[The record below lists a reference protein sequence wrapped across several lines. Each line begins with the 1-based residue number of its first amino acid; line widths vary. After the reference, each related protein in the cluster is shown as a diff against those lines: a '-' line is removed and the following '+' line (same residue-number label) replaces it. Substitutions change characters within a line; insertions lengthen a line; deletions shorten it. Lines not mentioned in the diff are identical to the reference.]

1 MEFFSKQTNF
11 DFIGQQRKAIIISA
25 IIIVL
30 SFILLFTRGLN
41 FGLDFTGG
49 TLVELGYAE
58 AADLDEART
67 LLDNSEF
74 AGAIIQNYG
83 SASEV
88 LIRLAPVAE
97 LDNAEVGNRVL
108 AVLKQGGQQIEMRR
122 IEFVGAQVGDELAE
136 SGGLATLFALLGILA
151 YVSVRFQARFAVGA
165 IVALVHDVM
174 ITFGFFSL
182 TQMNFDLGA
191 LAAVLTVIGYSLNDT
206 IVVYDR
212 IRDNFRRMRNAT
224 VVEVFNTSLNQT
236 LSRTVMTGVTTLLVL
251 GALFFL
257 GGESLHAFS
266 TILILG
272 IVIGTFSS
280 VYIASPVTIA
290 LGISRKDLMPV
301 EREGADLPNQL

>member
-1 MEFFSKQTNF
+1 MEFFSKQTKF

-25 IIIVL
+25 ILIIL
-30 SFILLFTRGLN
+30 SFVLLFTRGLN

-58 AADLDEART
+58 AADLDEARS
-67 LLDNSEF
+67 LLENSEF
-74 AGAIIQNYG
+74 AGAVIQNYG

-97 LDNAEVGNRVL
+97 LDNAEVGNKVL
-108 AVLKQGGQQIEMRR
+108 AVLQQGGQQIEMRR

-151 YVSVRFQARFAVGA
+151 YVSVRFQARFAIGA

-212 IRDNFRRMRNAT
+212 IRDNFRRLRNAT
-224 VVEVFNTSLNQT
+224 VIEVFNISLNQT
-236 LSRTVMTGVTTLLVL
+236 LSRTIMTGVTTLLVL

-280 VYIASPVTIA
+280 IYIASPVTIA

-301 EREGADLPNQL
+301 EREGADLPDRP

>member
-30 SFILLFTRGLN
+30 SFILLFTKGLN

-212 IRDNFRRMRNAT
+212 IRDNFRRMRNST

-236 LSRTVMTGVTTLLVL
+236 LSRTVMTGVTTLFVL

-301 EREGADLPNQL
+301 EREGADLPDRP

>member
-58 AADLDEART
+58 AANLDEART

-301 EREGADLPNQL
+301 EREGADLPDRP

>member
-58 AADLDEART
+58 AANLDEART
-67 LLDNSEF
+67 LLENSEF

-301 EREGADLPNQL
+301 EREGADLPDRP

>member
-1 MEFFSKQTNF
+1 MEFFRKVTNI
-11 DFIGQQRKAIIISA
+11 DFIGQQRTAIILSL
-25 IIIVL
+25 IIIFCSIV
-30 SFILLFTRGLN
+30 LLFTKGLN

-58 AADLDEART
+58 SADLDQVRS
-67 LLDNSEF
+67 LLQNSEF
-74 AGAIIQNYG
+74 SGAVIQNFG
-83 SASEV
+83 SSQEV

-97 LDNAEVGNRVL
+97 LDSAEVGNKIL
-108 AVLKQGGQQIEMRR
+108 ALLQQGGQQIEMRR
-122 IEFVGAQVGDELAE
+122 IEFVGAQVGEEFAE
-136 SGGLATLFALLGILA
+136 SGAIATLLAILGILA

-182 TQMNFDLGA
+182 TQMSFDLAA

-212 IRDNFRRMRNAT
+212 IRDNFRLMRNSS
-224 VVEVFNTSLNQT
+224 VVQVFNVSLNQT

-251 GALFFL
+251 GTLFFL

-280 VYIASPVTIA
+280 VYIASPVTIY

-301 EREGADLPNQL
+301 EKEGAELPDRP

>member
-25 IIIVL
+25 IIILL

-212 IRDNFRRMRNAT
+212 IRDNFRRMRNST

-236 LSRTVMTGVTTLLVL
+236 LSRTIMTGVTTLLVL

-301 EREGADLPNQL
+301 EREGADLPDRP

>member
-1 MEFFSKQTNF
+1 MEFFRKVTNI
-11 DFIGQQRKAIIISA
+11 DFIGQQRTAIILSL
-25 IIIVL
+25 IIIFCSIV
-30 SFILLFTRGLN
+30 LLFTKGLN

-58 AADLDEART
+58 SADLDQARS
-67 LLDNSEF
+67 LLQNSEF
-74 AGAIIQNYG
+74 SGAVIQNFG
-83 SASEV
+83 SSQEV
-88 LIRLAPVAE
+88 LIRFAPVAA
-97 LDNAEVGNRVL
+97 LDSAEVGNKIL
-108 AVLKQGGQQIEMRR
+108 ALLQQGGQQIEMRR
-122 IEFVGAQVGDELAE
+122 IEFVGAQVGEELAE
-136 SGGLATLFALLGILA
+136 SGAIATLLAILGILA

-182 TQMNFDLGA
+182 TQMSFDLAA

-212 IRDNFRRMRNAT
+212 IRDNFRLMRNSS
-224 VVEVFNTSLNQT
+224 VVQVFNVSLNQT

-251 GALFFL
+251 GTLFFL

-280 VYIASPVTIA
+280 VYIASPVTIY

-301 EREGADLPNQL
+301 EKEGAELPDRP

>member
-11 DFIGQQRKAIIISA
+11 DFIGQQRTALILSA
-25 IIIVL
+25 IILIA
-30 SFILLFTRGLN
+30 SFALLFTRGLN

-49 TLVELGYAE
+49 TLVELGYPGP
-58 AADLDEART
+58 ADLDQTRS
-67 LLDNSEF
+67 LLENSEF

-83 SASEV
+83 TASDV
-88 LIRLAPVAE
+88 LVRLPPVAE
-97 LDNAEVGNRVL
+97 LDSAEVGNRILKVL
-108 AVLKQGGQQIEMRR
+108 TQGGQQVEMRR
-122 IEFVGAQVGDELAE
+122 IEFVGAQVGDELVE
-136 SGGLATLFALLGILA
+136 SGALATLFALLGILI
-151 YVSVRFQARFAVGA
+151 YVSFRFQARFAIGA
-165 IVALVHDVM
+165 IAALVHDVL

-182 TQMNFDLGA
+182 TQLSFDLAA

-212 IRDNFRRMRNAT
+212 IRDNFRLLRNAS
-224 VVEVFNTSLNQT
+224 VKDVFNISLNQT
-236 LSRTVMTGVTTLLVL
+236 LSRTVMTGITTLLVL

-301 EREGADLPNQL
+301 EKEGAELTDRP

>member
-1 MEFFSKQTNF
+1 MEFFRKTTNI
-11 DFIGQQRKAIIISA
+11 DFIGQQRTAIIVSL
-25 IIIVL
+25 IIIFCSIV
-30 SFILLFTRGLN
+30 LLFTKGLN

-49 TLVELGYAE
+49 TLVELGYSE
-58 AADLDEART
+58 PADLDEARS
-67 LLDNSEF
+67 LLQNSEF
-74 AGAIIQNYG
+74 SGAVIQNFG
-83 SASEV
+83 SSQEV
-88 LIRLAPVAE
+88 LIRLAPVAG
-97 LDNAEVGNRVL
+97 LDSAEVGNKIL
-108 AVLKQGGQQIEMRR
+108 ALLQQSGQQIEMRR
-122 IEFVGAQVGDELAE
+122 IEFVGAQVGEELAE
-136 SGGLATLFALLGILA
+136 SGALAALFALLGILA

-182 TQMNFDLGA
+182 TQMSFDLAA

-212 IRDNFRRMRNAT
+212 IRDNFRLMRNST

-272 IVIGTFSS
+272 IIIGTFSS
-280 VYIASPVTIA
+280 VYIASPVTIY

-301 EREGADLPNQL
+301 EKEGAELPDRP

>member
-11 DFIGQQRKAIIISA
+11 DFIGQQRTALILSA
-25 IIIVL
+25 IIL
-30 SFILLFTRGLN
+30 LASFALLFTRGLN

-49 TLVELGYAE
+49 TLVELGYPGP
-58 AADLDEART
+58 ADLDATRA
-67 LLDNSEF
+67 LLENSEF

-83 SASEV
+83 TASDV
-88 LIRLAPVAE
+88 LVRLPPVAE
-97 LDNAEVGNRVL
+97 LDSAEVGNRIVKVL
-108 AVLKQGGQQIEMRR
+108 TDGGQQVEMRR
-122 IEFVGAQVGDELAE
+122 IEFVGAQVGDELVE
-136 SGGLATLFALLGILA
+136 SGALATLFALLGILI
-151 YVSVRFQARFAVGA
+151 YVSFRFQARFAIGA
-165 IVALVHDVM
+165 IAALVHDVL

-182 TQMNFDLGA
+182 TQLSFDLAA

-212 IRDNFRRMRNAT
+212 IRDNFRLLRNAS
-224 VVEVFNTSLNQT
+224 VKDVFNISLNQT
-236 LSRTVMTGVTTLLVL
+236 LSRTVMTGITTLLVL

-301 EREGADLPNQL
+301 EKEGAELTDRP

>member
-1 MEFFSKQTNF
+1 MEFFRKTTKF
-11 DFIGQQRKAIIISA
+11 DFIGQQRMAIILSL
-25 IIIVL
+25 IIIACSIV
-30 SFILLFTRGLN
+30 LLFTRGLN

-49 TLVELGYAE
+49 TLVELGYAGS
-58 AADLDEART
+58 ADIDQARS
-67 LLDNSEF
+67 LLQNSAF
-74 AGAIIQNYG
+74 SGAIIQNYG

-97 LDNAEVGNRVL
+97 LDSAEVGNQILVL
-108 AVLKQGGQQIEMRR
+108 LQQNGQQIEMRR
-122 IEFVGAQVGDELAE
+122 IEFVGSAVGEELAE
-136 SGGLATLFALLGILA
+136 SGGFAALFALLGILV
-151 YVSVRFQARFAVGA
+151 YVSLRFQARFAVGA
-165 IVALVHDVM
+165 VVALLHDVM

-182 TQMNFDLGA
+182 TQMSFDLAA

-212 IRDNFRRMRNAT
+212 IRDNFRLLRNST

-280 VYIASPVTIA
+280 VYIASPVTIY
-290 LGISRKDLMPV
+290 LGITRKDLMPV
-301 EREGADLPNQL
+301 EKEGAELPDRP

>member
-1 MEFFSKQTNF
+1 MEFFSKQTSF
-11 DFIGQQRKAIIISA
+11 DFIGQTRNAVILSA

-30 SFILLFTRGLN
+30 SLGLLFTRGLN

-49 TLVELGYAE
+49 TLVELGYAGP
-58 AADLDEART
+58 ANLDEARD
-67 LLDNSEF
+67 LLEGSEF
-74 AGAIIQNYG
+74 SGAIIQHYG

-97 LDNAEVGNRVL
+97 LDSAEVGNRL
-108 AVLKQGGQQIEMRR
+108 LDLLEQGGQQIEMRR
-122 IEFVGAQVGDELAE
+122 IEFVGSQVGEELAE

-151 YVSVRFQARFAVGA
+151 YVSMRFQARFAVGA

-182 TQMNFDLGA
+182 TQMSFDLAA

-224 VVEVFNTSLNQT
+224 VNEVFNVSLNQT

-251 GALFFL
+251 GTLFFL

-272 IVIGTFSS
+272 IVGTFSS
-280 VYIASPVTIA
+280 IYIASPVTIA

-301 EREGADLPNQL
+301 EKEGADLPDTP

>member
-11 DFIGQQRKAIIISA
+11 DFVGQQRPAIILSA
-25 IIIVL
+25 IIIVI
-30 SFILLFTRGLN
+30 SIGLLFTRGLS

-49 TLVELGYAE
+49 TLVELGYPGP
-58 AADLDEART
+58 ADLDATRT
-67 LLDNSEF
+67 LLENSEF

-88 LIRLAPVAE
+88 LVRLPPVAE
-97 LDNAEVGNRVL
+97 LDSAEVGNRIVKVL
-108 AVLKQGGQQIEMRR
+108 TDGGQQVEMRR
-122 IEFVGAQVGDELAE
+122 IEFVGAQVGDELVE
-136 SGGLATLFALLGILA
+136 SGVLATLIALLGILI
-151 YVSVRFQARFAVGA
+151 YVSFRFQARFAIGA

-182 TQMNFDLGA
+182 TQMNFDLAA

-212 IRDNFRRMRNAT
+212 IRDNFRLLRNAS
-224 VVEVFNTSLNQT
+224 VKDVFNISLNQT
-236 LSRTVMTGVTTLLVL
+236 LSRTVMTGITTLLVL

-301 EREGADLPNQL
+301 EKEGAELTDRP

>member
-30 SFILLFTRGLN
+30 SFILLFTKGLN

-212 IRDNFRRMRNAT
+212 IRDNFRRMRNST

-301 EREGADLPNQL
+301 EREGADLPDRP

>member
-25 IIIVL
+25 IIILL

-212 IRDNFRRMRNAT
+212 IRDNFRRMRNST

-301 EREGADLPNQL
+301 EREGADLPDRP

>member
-58 AADLDEART
+58 AANLDEART

-212 IRDNFRRMRNAT
+212 IRDNFRRMRNST

-236 LSRTVMTGVTTLLVL
+236 LSRTIMTGLTTLLVL

-301 EREGADLPNQL
+301 EREGADLPDRP

>member
-30 SFILLFTRGLN
+30 SFILLFTKGLN

-212 IRDNFRRMRNAT
+212 IRDNFRRMRNST

-236 LSRTVMTGVTTLLVL
+236 LSRTIMTGVTTLLVL

-301 EREGADLPNQL
+301 EREGADLPDRP

>member
-11 DFIGQQRKAIIISA
+11 DFIGQQRKAIILSA

-30 SFILLFTRGLN
+30 SLVLLLTRGLN

-74 AGAIIQNYG
+74 AGAVIQNYG
-83 SASEV
+83 SAREV

-165 IVALVHDVM
+165 IAALVHDVM

-182 TQMNFDLGA
+182 TQMSFDLGA

-236 LSRTVMTGVTTLLVL
+236 LSRTIMTGVTTLLVL

-301 EREGADLPNQL
+301 EREGADLPDRP